1 MSYDNSEDLINRFIS
16 KFGEDELNKL
26 LLSRLTEDSVLTIIG
41 NEGVH
46 SVPPQYL
53 HGEIFVASR
62 GNLDFSDETSI
73 KCEYKK
79 VLEELF
85 AKLNERSWKQVYFVP
100 TGHTTLALQI
110 KQLVYHVLR
119 QSTVDL
125 FYSKGTYIELDMDYR
140 ELVSKATH
148 NKQSQSDA

>member
-1 MSYDNSEDLINRFIS
+1 VSYDNSEGLINRFVS
-16 KFGEDELNKL
+16 KFSEDELNKL
-26 LLSRLTEDSVLTIIG
+26 LTSRLTEDSVLTIIG

-53 HGEIFVASR
+53 HGEIYVASR
-62 GNLDFSDETSI
+62 GNLDLSNEESI
-73 KCEYKK
+73 RREYKK

-85 AKLNERSWKQVYFVP
+85 VKLNERSWKQVYLVP

-125 FYSKGTYIELDMDYR
+125 FYSKGNYIELDLDYR
-140 ELVSKATH
+140 ELVSEAAH